1 MYQWKDFMQEVMSGM
16 TNYTPTINDRV
27 QWKDKEGWVYF
38 ICSDYF
44 TLELSVKPKN
54 DNQGSPHKKI
64 HLLLVVYNRFY
75 NEVQYLG
82 KRATKYDDSIDPTL

>member
-1 MYQWKDFMQEVMSGM
+1 MYQ
-16 TNYTPTINDRV
+16 PTINDRV

-64 HLLLVVYNRFY
+64 HLLLVVYNTFY